1 MALIQEIIRAKRDG
15 NILTDAQ
22 VKEFVHGVTHNDA
35 SDAQI
40 AAFCMAVFQRG
51 MNPVETALLTRE
63 MAQSGTVLKWDL
75 NGPVIDKHST
85 GGVGDK
91 VSLMLAPMAASCGL
105 YVPMIAGRGLG
116 HTGGTVDKLDS
127 IPGFRTNLSIDAFQ
141 KIVSDVGCAIIGQ
154 TAQFAPADK
163 RIYAVRDVT
172 ATVESIPLITA
183 SILSKKLAAGL
194 QGLVLDVKYG
204 NGAFMQDKD
213 KAQELAN
220 SLFATANEAGL
231 KLQPVLT
238 DMNQVLGHAAG
249 NAVEA
254 IEAVEYL
261 TGARR
266 DPRLHEVTLL
276 LVAEMLVLGGKAK
289 DVEEGVRLAQA
300 SLDSGRAVEIFAR
313 MIAAQGGPADFIE
326 NHSRYLKTGAHIF
339 DIFSDRDGTLTE
351 MDTRAIGNLLVELK
365 AGRARAEDAI
375 DPSIGFTETAPLGT
389 TCEKGRT
396 LLARAHLAQPDDR
409 IAAHYTN
416 LVRIAEK

>member
-1 MALIQEIIRAKRDG
+1 MALIQEIIRAKRDALT
-15 NILTDAQ
+15 LTDAQ
-22 VKEFVHGVTHNDA
+22 VKEFVQGVTHNEV

-63 MAQSGTVLKWDL
+63 MAQSGIMLKWNL
-75 NGPVIDKHST
+75 NSPIIDKHST

-141 KIVSDVGCAIIGQ
+141 KIVGDIGCAIIGQ

-204 NGAFMQDKD
+204 NGAFMQDKE
-213 KAQELAN
+213 KAQQLAD
-220 SLFATANEAGL
+220 SLFHTAREAGL
-231 KLQPVLT
+231 KLKPVLT

-249 NAVEA
+249 NAVEV
-254 IEAVEYL
+254 IETVEYL

-266 DPRLHEVTLL
+266 DTRLHEVTLL

-289 DVEEGVRLAQA
+289 EVEEGRQQAQA
-300 SLDSGRAVEIFAR
+300 SLNSGRAAEIFGA
-313 MIAAQGGPADFIE
+313 MIAAQGGPPDFVE
-326 NHSRYLKTGAHIF
+326 NYPRYLKTGTVVI
-339 DIFSDRDGTLTE
+339 DILADRDGVLAA

-365 AGRARAEDAI
+365 AGRARAEDTI
-375 DPSIGFTETAPLGT
+375 DPSIGFTEIAPPGT

-409 IAAHYTN
+409 IAARYTN
-416 LVRIAEK
+416 LLRITEK

>member
-15 NILTDAQ
+15 NTLTDVQ
-22 VKEFVHGVTHNDA
+22 VKEFVQGVTHNDV

-40 AAFCMAVFQRG
+40 AAFCMAVLQRG
-51 MNPVETALLTRE
+51 MNATETAALTKH

-75 NGPVIDKHST
+75 PGPVIDKHST

-91 VSLMLAPMAASCGL
+91 VSLMLAPMAAACGL
-105 YVPMIAGRGLG
+105 FVPMIAGRGLG
-116 HTGGTVDKLDS
+116 HTGGTIDKLES
-127 IPGFRTNLSIDAFQ
+127 IPGFKTNLSIDEFQ
-141 KIVSDVGCAIIGQ
+141 QIVRDIGCAIIGQ

-172 ATVESIPLITA
+172 ATVESVPLITA

-213 KAQELAN
+213 RAQELAN

-249 NAVEA
+249 NAVEV

-261 TGARR
+261 TGTRR
-266 DPRLHEVTLL
+266 DPRLHDITLL

-289 DVEEGVRLAQA
+289 NVEEGVRLAQA
-300 SLDSGRAVEIFAR
+300 CLDSGRAAEIFAR
-313 MIAAQGGPADFIE
+313 MITAQGGPTDFVE
-326 NHSRYLKTGAHIF
+326 NYSRYLKTGAHIV
-339 DIFSDRDGTLTE
+339 DIFADRDGVLTE
-351 MDTRAIGNLLVELK
+351 MDTRGIGNLLVELK
-365 AGRARAEDAI
+365 AGRARGEDMI
-375 DPSIGFTETAPLGT
+375 DTSVGFTDIAPLGIK
-389 TCEKGRT
+389 CEKGKT
-396 LLARAHLAQPDDR
+396 LLARAHLAKDDV
-409 IAAHYTN
+409 AAAARYSALLT
-416 LVRIAEK
+416 ITA